1 MSNYYAIIGIDGC
14 GKSSVHA
21 KLCESLSDSAIFVSE
36 PYLRSSLLST
46 DLGLDAEVQAY
57 NFAIDRHC
65 IMKDVI
71 EPNIQKTI
79 ISDRC
84 FICSLAYQGYDG
96 LSLDW
101 LMGIQPMNLIKPDLA
116 IWLWCHPELAA
127 KRSKED
133 PIRLKHIQEWYYE
146 ALEVAEVDYVKIE
159 VTNMSKDEVFNEVMR
174 HVTN

>member
-1 MSNYYAIIGIDGC
+1 MSNYYALIGIDGC
-14 GKSSVHA
+14 GKSSVHT
-21 KLCESLSDSAIFVSE
+21 KMCESLSDSAIFVSE
-36 PYLRSSLLST
+36 PYLGST
-46 DLGLDAEVQAY
+46 ELPVLIGLDPEAQAY
-57 NFAIDRHC
+57 QFAIDRYYV
-65 IMKDVI
+65 MKDI
-71 EPNIQKTI
+71 INPNIDIPI

-101 LMGIQPMNLIKPDLA
+101 LMCIQPINLIKPDIA
-116 IWLWCHPELAA
+116 IWLWCDPELAA

-146 ALEVAEVDYVKIE
+146 ALEVAEVEYAKID
-159 VTNMSKDEVFNEVMR
+159 VTNMSKDEVFKEVMR